1 MADEYQFRKEI
12 DALRYAIEHL
22 DDEDKVTEIKR
33 ELTDKLDKDLDVLS
47 TDLVEFQGTLVNL
60 RGSLIDFNE
69 ELINFDET
77 NTNLANDLTKLK
89 DNLHL
94 FLTSVNSFS
103 THLDELDSNLS
114 QFDSDVF
121 GEQGLDTQL
130 TNLAT
135 IVGDE
140 NGGLVKGLSDLDASL
155 VSLDAEVFGEEGLE
169 TQLTNLATVVGDN
182 NGGLVK
188 GLNDLETSLNGFDGD
203 LTNLSGRLT
212 TLSTTVGDSNSGL
225 VKKANDTAS
234 SVTQLNTDLNTLNT
248 SLNGV
253 KNTVGDNTK
262 GLVKG
267 LNDLSSSVDSLDNN
281 VFGTNGLSSNV
292 SSLSNT
298 IGDNSKG
305 LVKQMNDLSSSVDS
319 LDSDTDALA
328 SRLTTVEGSL
338 STVSS
343 GLTNTDSDLK
353 KLVYSLDK
361 LSGYLTDFEGSLE
374 DLEDEIAD
382 DPNIDVSKLNANMVA
397 LFGAISEVKS
407 NVSTVETD
415 MYGSGTSENPSQ
427 GSLLADMSTA
437 QSDIS
442 SAQTS
447 IGNVKTDLYGSSGS
461 ASSPQTGSLKKNL
474 EEVKT
479 TVGDNNSGLVKNLND
494 TSTNITNV
502 KTDLYGTNGTAS
514 NPQTNSLKKNLQ
526 NVKSTVGDAN
536 SGLVKDLNTASSNI
550 STVQTDMYGS
560 NKNPNAP
567 QEGSLVYDL
576 TDLNDTITSEGG
588 LIDQVSDVQDGIG
601 DVNDKIG
608 DTSTAGT
615 ILYNVHQVK
624 DVQVPAVQDALYGKS
639 SNGTVSSP
647 TANSALGK
655 VNAVKTEMYGANG
668 TSSSPADGSLKK
680 NLNTLKDTT
689 VPAVQTA
696 LYGNGSASSPAP
708 NSTMGKI
715 NAVRTDMYGSGDATN
730 PQSGSLKHSVNQV
743 KSDINDPNTGLK
755 VQTQEI
761 IETIG
766 DENTQGTVLYD
777 IDQSK
782 TGVNNLQKKMYKGE
796 NGNGTIANPADGTLI
811 KQTNTA
817 ITQIGD
823 ANSGLIKDVNTVQ
836 SDISDVQGDI
846 GNVNRANGDSP
857 LQTQIKQLPCYIE
870 KIWVCTNSSANEIIK
885 LSSTGTARIGIKFTE
900 VAKKALRDGND
911 VPFSPIIVSPSNVK
925 TGENQSIILT
935 PSVTLPTDR
944 IIYFSNINF
953 NEVGI
958 WKVMCENLSYTVQ
971 VGDFQPRIPNFS
983 LITSQTG
990 QGVTFKVYSDGLN
1003 VYVVFNG
1010 TAVVTAGSSTS
1021 PSTTNLLTLSDTAY
1035 APIVNTQV
1043 PARESA
1049 GGHRMKLNSSGVIQ
1063 YLNDT
1068 SGTSFSVHG
1077 AFYYPLKSRLP

>member
-12 DALRYAIEHL
+12 DALKKAVDKIDVSEYVKS
-22 DDEDKVTEIKR
+22 DEVNTQ
-33 ELTDKLDKDLDVLS
+33 TNKLYSDLDVLS
-47 TDLVEFQGTLVNL
+47 TDLTDFQGTLVGL

-94 FLTSVNSFS
+94 FLTSVNTFS

-114 QFDSDVF
+114 QFDEDVF
-121 GEQGLDTQL
+121 GEEGLDAQL
-130 TNLAT
+130 ANLAT
-135 IVGDE
+135 VVGDD
-140 NGGLVKGLSDLDASL
+140 NSGLVKGLADLDASL
-155 VSLDAEVFGEEGLE
+155 VSFDTEVFGEQGLE
-169 TQLTNLATVVGDN
+169 TQLTQLATVVGDN

-188 GLNDLETSLNGFDGD
+188 GLNELESSLDGFEGS
-203 LTNLSGRLT
+203 LTTLSGRLT
-212 TLSTTVGDSNSGL
+212 TLNNTVGDANSGL

-267 LNDLSSSVDSLDNN
+267 L
-281 VFGTNGLSSNV
+281 
-292 SSLSNT
+292 
-298 IGDNSKG
+298 
-305 LVKQMNDLSSSVDS
+305 NDLSSSVDS

-374 DLEDEIAD
+374 DLQDEIAD
-382 DPNIDVSKLNANMVA
+382 DPNIDTTKLNANMVA
-397 LFGAISEVKS
+397 LFGAISEVKG

-415 MYGSGTSENPSQ
+415 MYGSGTSEQPSQ

-437 QSDIS
+437 KTNIS

-447 IGNVKTDLYGSSGS
+447 IGDVKTDLYGANGT
-461 ASSPQTGSLKKNL
+461 ASSPQN
-474 EEVKT
+474 
-479 TVGDNNSGLVKNLND
+479 
-494 TSTNITNV
+494 
-502 KTDLYGTNGTAS
+502 
-514 NPQTNSLKKNLQ
+514 NSLKKNLQ
-526 NVKSTVGDAN
+526 NVKTTVGDAN
-536 SGLVKDLNTASSNI
+536 SGLVKDLNTASTHI

-560 NKNPNAP
+560 NKNPSNP

-576 TDLNDTITSEGG
+576 NDLNDTITSDGG
-588 LIDQVSDVQDGIG
+588 LLDQVSDVQDGIG

-608 DTSTAGT
+608 DTNTSGT

-624 DVQVPAVQDALYGKS
+624 EVQVPAVQDALYGKNS
-639 SNGTVSSP
+639 GGSASSP
-647 TANSALGK
+647 SANSALGK

-680 NLNTLKDTT
+680 NLTTLKDTT
-689 VPAVQTA
+689 VPAVQDA
-696 LYGNGSASSPAP
+696 LYGKNSGGTASSPAT

-715 NAVRTDMYGSGDATN
+715 NAVKTDMYGSGDATN

-796 NGNGTIANPADGTLI
+796 DGTGTIANPANGTLI

-836 SDISDVQGDI
+836 GDI

-870 KIWVCTNSSANEIIK
+870 RLWVCPSNSTNEVIK
-885 LSSTGTARIGIKFTE
+885 LASTGTARIGIKFTE
-900 VAKKALRDGND
+900 VAKKTLRDGGE
-911 VPFSPIIVSPSNVK
+911 VEFSPVIISPSNVK
-925 TGENQSIILT
+925 SGENESMIITT
-935 PSVTLPTDR
+935 PTGLPSNR
-944 IIYFSNINF
+944 IIYFNNINF

-958 WKVMCENLSYTVQ
+958 WKVMCENLSYSVQ
-971 VGDFQPRIPNFS
+971 VGEFSNSSHTHSISDISVPNFS
-983 LITSQTG
+983 LISNQTTSGLT
-990 QGVTFKVYSDGLN
+990 VKVYSDGFN

-1010 TAVVTAGSSTS
+1010 TATVDAGSSAS
-1021 PSTTNLLTLSDTAY
+1021 PSATTILTLSNTAY

-1043 PARESA
+1043 PVRESA
-1049 GGHRMKLNSSGVIQ
+1049 GGHRMKLNSSGVMQ

-1068 SGTSFSVHG
+1068 SGTSFSIHG

>member
-12 DALRYAIEHL
+12 DALKRAVDNIDVSEYVKS
-22 DDEDKVTEIKR
+22 DEVNTQ
-33 ELTDKLDKDLDVLS
+33 TNKLYSDLDVLS
-47 TDLVEFQGTLVNL
+47 TDLTDFQGTLVGL

-94 FLTSVNSFS
+94 FLTSVNTFS

-114 QFDSDVF
+114 QFDDDVF
-121 GEQGLDTQL
+121 GEEGLDAQL
-130 TNLAT
+130 NNLAAV
-135 IVGDE
+135 VGDD
-140 NGGLVKGLSDLDASL
+140 NSGLVKGLADLDASL
-155 VSLDAEVFGEEGLE
+155 VSFDTEVFGEEGLE
-169 TQLTNLATVVGDN
+169 TQLTQLATVVGDN

-188 GLNDLETSLNGFDGD
+188 GLNELESSLDGFEGS
-203 LTNLSGRLT
+203 LTTLSGRLT
-212 TLSTTVGDSNSGL
+212 TLNNTVGDANSGL

-267 LNDLSSSVDSLDNN
+267 LNDLN
-281 VFGTNGLSSNV
+281 
-292 SSLSNT
+292 
-298 IGDNSKG
+298 
-305 LVKQMNDLSSSVDS
+305 SSVDS

-353 KLVYSLDK
+353 KLVYSLEK

-382 DPNIDVSKLNANMVA
+382 DPNIDTTKLNANMVA

-415 MYGSGTSENPSQ
+415 MYGNGTSSSPAQ

-437 QSDIS
+437 KTNIS

-447 IGNVKTDLYGSSGS
+447 IGNVKTDLYGANGT
-461 ASSPQTGSLKKNL
+461 ASSPQN
-474 EEVKT
+474 
-479 TVGDNNSGLVKNLND
+479 
-494 TSTNITNV
+494 
-502 KTDLYGTNGTAS
+502 
-514 NPQTNSLKKNLQ
+514 NSLKKNLQ
-526 NVKSTVGDAN
+526 NVKTTVGDAN
-536 SGLVKDLNTASSNI
+536 SGLVKDLNTASSHI

-560 NKNPNAP
+560 NKNPSNP

-576 TDLNDTITSEGG
+576 NDLNDTITSDGG

-608 DTSTAGT
+608 DTNTSGT

-624 DVQVPAVQDALYGKS
+624 EVQVPAVQDALYGKNS
-639 SNGTVSSP
+639 GGSASNPS
-647 TANSALGK
+647 ANSALGK

-680 NLNTLKDTT
+680 NLTTLKDTT

-696 LYGNGSASSPAP
+696 LYGNGTPSAPAT

-755 VQTQEI
+755 VQTQDI
-761 IETIG
+761 IDTIG

-796 NGNGTIANPADGTLI
+796 DGTGTIANPANGTLI

-836 SDISDVQGDI
+836 DDIGTYTDGRTIANRLDALEVYPYSINLQNSGGRDYVQIRFKDKNGIAYSPATDNEIPITVEIGRNTSTYLINRTSHSGDLHNYNLPQGIPTTAVISVSCLGATKTWVQGYATTSDLSQKQNTI
-846 GNVNRANGDSP
+846 PSF
-857 LQTQIKQLPCYIE
+857 TQK
-870 KIWVCTNSSANEIIK
+870 
-885 LSSTGTARIGIKFTE
+885 TGQNMYGLI
-900 VAKKALRDGND
+900 
-911 VPFSPIIVSPSNVK
+911 VK
-925 TGENQSIILT
+925 T
-935 PSVTLPTDR
+935 
-944 IIYFSNINF
+944 
-953 NEVGI
+953 
-958 WKVMCENLSYTVQ
+958 
-971 VGDFQPRIPNFS
+971 
-983 LITSQTG
+983 
-990 QGVTFKVYSDGLN
+990 YSDGLN
-1003 VYVVFNG
+1003 VYLIIGGTLNG
-1010 TAVVTAGSSTS
+1010 HENLPNQGNRAKLGTLSNLDYAPPYEMQTTVHSANAPNWSRFTVYANGDIYFQNGVSST
-1021 PSTTNLLTLSDTAY
+1021 THE
-1035 APIVNTQV
+1035 I
-1043 PARESA
+1043 
-1049 GGHRMKLNSSGVIQ
+1049 
-1063 YLNDT
+1063 
-1068 SGTSFSVHG
+1068 HG
-1077 AFYYPLKSRLP
+1077 SFYYPLESRLPTI